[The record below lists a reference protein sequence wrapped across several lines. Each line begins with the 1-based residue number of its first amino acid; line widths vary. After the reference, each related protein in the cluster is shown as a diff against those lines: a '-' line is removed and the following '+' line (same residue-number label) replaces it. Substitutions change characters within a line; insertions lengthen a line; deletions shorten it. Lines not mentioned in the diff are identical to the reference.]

1 MTIIDTNS
9 TDKAYTI
16 QNLTNDQ
23 IYRVRVA
30 AINSFGQGPYS
41 NWVQSTPLRFGI
53 DENYYETILSM
64 HFDDYRTGTYDP
76 YGDFVTLLMHMD
88 GDNNSKNIISS
99 SPNSNTL
106 SITANGTSKLSSDQS
121 KFGSN
126 TSLYLDGTANCSLS
140 VGPSDAFNFG
150 FKDFTI
156 ELWIYPTSLTGTYK
170 PFIDSRNAANNTSYV
185 FGILISGDVTYLD
198 FLPGIEGRYGT
209 SRARAS
215 YNFQVNNWYH
225 VVVTRKLGTL
235 RFFVNGQ
242 LLTNV
247 INDGY
252 FPGNMNCQRSSLL
265 IGQTVDPTYFS
276 GYIDDI
282 RITKGIARYSSTFP
296 MLTSPFPSAFYSL
309 IDSSVYNNKVIPIAS
324 SGSVSINTDSAK
336 FGGSSASFGG
346 LSFANASGTNIW
358 QLGTTDFTVESW
370 INPTSNIGDRTIAG
384 TYDGAN
390 GGWALSIKAPSAGNS
405 PTSGNTVSFTR
416 NSNVEVVDIIIPGVL
431 ELARNGQRNS
441 LYNRVEENDSTT
453 GTSPSGTLW
462 NRCNHDSSGGCLSED
477 SNNWNNI
484 CNYNSRTY
492 GDFENYVIQDYNADI
507 IGKELIMKHNPT
519 NRHWLIKF
527 SSWDNIDEDNY
538 GGGFAYTRTELLSC
552 NTTSSVLEFRNGN
565 SSIVQKTINSPIPT
579 GSWSHIAAVRSSGTL
594 RLFLDGVQV
603 GTDTSFTDNITRNNN
618 YGLSIGAK
626 VTSSGNVSDAFVGY
640 LDDLRITKVARYVS
654 NFDKPIAVFAD
665 IGPGPKAPS
674 VPLNLTSSENSGVV
688 SLSWSAPIYPMPLDY
703 RAPITS
709 YTVQYSSDSGSSWTD
724 HTVSTEYKAL
734 LTRNI
739 SGLIQNNSY
748 LFQVK
753 GENSVNAGPYSTT
766 TSIIPP
772 TSAPSGFTVTP
783 DDSRAY
789 MTWIAPYSNSSIRDY
804 DIQYSLDN
812 GSNWETYSHLA
823 SSNTGI
829 NITGLINGSGYI
841 FKAAAINFAGTGI
854 YSDNTS
860 PVTINPP
867 SDNLYNKTRL
877 LLHFDSN

>member
-16 QNLTNDQ
+16 RDLSNDQ

-30 AINSFGQGPYS
+30 AVNSFGQGPFS

-53 DENYYETILSM
+53 DENYYETVLSM
-64 HFDDYRTGTYDP
+64 HFNDTRSGTYDP

-99 SPNSNTL
+99 SPNSNRL

-140 VGPSDAFNFG
+140 VGPSEAFSFG
-150 FKDFTI
+150 FKDFAI
-156 ELWIYPTSLTGTYK
+156 ELWIYPTSLTGSYIPIIDTRNTATY
-170 PFIDSRNAANNTSYV
+170 NSYV
-185 FGILISGDVTYLD
+185 FGIYISGSNKFLD
-198 FLPGIEGRYGT
+198 FIPGMGGIYGT
-209 SRARAS
+209 SRARAL
-215 YNFQVNNWYH
+215 YDFQVNNWYH
-225 VVVTRKLGTL
+225 VAVTRQAGVCRL
-235 RFFVNGQ
+235 FVNGQ
-242 LLTNV
+242 LLNMPAS
-247 INDGY
+247 DFY
-252 FPGNMNCQRSSLL
+252 FPGNMICQRSSLL
-265 IGQTVDPTYFS
+265 IGQTVDPSYFS
-276 GYIDDI
+276 GYMDDI
-282 RITKGIARYSSTFP
+282 RITKGIARYSSNFSQP
-296 MLTSPFPSAFYSL
+296 ISPFPATLYSL
-309 IDSSVYNNKVIPIAS
+309 VDSSVYNNTVIPIPS
-324 SGSVSINTDSAK
+324 SGSVSISTDYGK

-346 LSFANASGTNIW
+346 MGFANASGTDIW
-358 QLGTTDFTVESW
+358 QLGTTDFTIESW
-370 INPTSNIGDRTIAG
+370 VNPTSSIGDRTIAG

-405 PTSGNTVSFTR
+405 PTSGNTISFSHTD
-416 NSNVEVVDIIIPGVL
+416 NGGEVDIIIPGVL
-431 ELARNGQRNS
+431 ELTRNRFKNS

-453 GTSPSGTLW
+453 GTSPSNTLW
-462 NRCNHDSSGGCLSED
+462 NRCNHSSSGNCISGD

-484 CNYNSRTY
+484 CNYNFRTY

-507 IGKELIMKHNPT
+507 IGKELIMKHTPT
-519 NRHWLIKF
+519 NRYFLIKF
-527 SSWDNIDEDNY
+527 NSWDNIDEDNY
-538 GGGFAYTRTELLSC
+538 GGTFAYTRTELLSC
-552 NTTSSVLEFRNGN
+552 NTTASVLEFRNGN
-565 SSIVQKTINSPIPT
+565 SSIVQKTTNSPIPT

-594 RLFLDGVQV
+594 RLFLDGTQAGV
-603 GTDTSFTDNITRNNN
+603 DASFTDNITRNNN
-618 YGLSIGAK
+618 YGLTIGAK

-640 LDDLRITKVARYVS
+640 LDDLRITQIARYIS
-654 NFDKPIAVFAD
+654 NFDKPIAVFSD

-674 VPLNLTSSENSGVV
+674 VPLNLTSSENSGIV
-688 SLSWSAPIYPMPLDY
+688 SLSWNAPFYPMSLDY

-724 HTVSTEYKAL
+724 HAVSTQYKAL

-772 TSAPSGFTVTP
+772 TSAPSGFAVTP

-804 DIQYSLDN
+804 DIQYSINN
-812 GSNWETYSHLA
+812 GTNWQTYSHLA
-823 SSNTGI
+823 SSNTAI

-841 FKAAAINFAGTGI
+841 FKAAAINFAGTGV

-860 PVTINPP
+860 SITVNPP

-877 LLHFDSN
+877 LLHLDSN